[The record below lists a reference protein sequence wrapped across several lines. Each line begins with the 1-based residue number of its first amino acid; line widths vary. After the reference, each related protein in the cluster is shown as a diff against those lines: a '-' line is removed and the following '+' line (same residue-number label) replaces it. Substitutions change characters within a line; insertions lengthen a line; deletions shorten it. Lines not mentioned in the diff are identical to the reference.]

1 MSKDI
6 RLNFVVEG
14 QTEEAFVN
22 RILIPHLA
30 DLDVWAFVRVVT
42 TRRTRS
48 RSFKGG
54 LATYGQAKKDILTWM
69 KEDGGTDAR
78 FTTMFDL
85 YALPADFPRFNDAA
99 DVQDPFEK
107 VRILEEALAE
117 DISDYRFIPH
127 LQLHEFEALLLSEP
141 QSLNAQFD
149 GTEAIQR
156 LASMATQFESP
167 EHIDDGVET
176 APSKRII
183 SEIPGFGKLKASAGP
198 LVAQRI
204 GLPTMRRR
212 CLHFGEWISKLE
224 GLAA

>member
-1 MSKDI
+1 MSKGV

-22 RILIPHLA
+22 RILRPHLA
-30 DLDVWAFVRVVT
+30 VRDVWAFVRVVT
-42 TRRTRS
+42 TMRTRA

-54 LATYGQAKKDILTWM
+54 LATYGQAKKDVQTWM
-69 KEDGGTDAR
+69 KEDGGIDSR

-99 DVQDPFEK
+99 GMRDPLEK

-117 DISDYRFIPH
+117 DISDCRFIPH

-141 QSLNAQFD
+141 QALNAQFD
-149 GTEAIQR
+149 DTEAIRR
-156 LASMATQFESP
+156 LASMAAQFESP

-183 SEIPGFGKLKASAGP
+183 SEIPGFGRLKASAGP
-198 LVAQRI
+198 IVARRI

-212 CLHFGEWISKLE
+212 CRHFGEWISKLE